1 MIGIPLLASL
11 LLSGIAQGLA
21 IAERATTPVW
31 LTLPPTPPLPA
42 PISEGRISVDGVEL
56 WIQKYNEDAHKTP
69 LVLDHGGLG
78 YSAYFGAVLSRL
90 IAKGHY
96 VIALDRRGHGRSTFK
111 EDDVF
116 TFDLFADNIYEQLK
130 AVGVSKYNVVGW
142 SDGGATTI
150 AALLNRKIS
159 PTIEK
164 AFLFGAFM
172 VPSDS
177 NPNFPNTDINSEF
190 VSRCAKEYS
199 QLQPQANFTSFATKV
214 ATLEATLPQFTTDQ
228 LRTIDGSRV
237 RIAGAQ
243 YDEAVNLDVPA
254 KLHAAIPGS
263 SLVILNNVSHF
274 APLQDPDQFTRAL
287 EDFFYA

>member
-1 MIGIPLLASL
+1 
-11 LLSGIAQGLA
+11 
-21 IAERATTPVW
+21 
-31 LTLPPTPPLPA
+31 
-42 PISEGRISVDGVEL
+42 VDGVEL
-56 WIQKYNEDAHKTP
+56 WIQKYNEDARKTP
-69 LVLDHGGLG
+69 LVFDHGGLG

-116 TFDLFADNIYEQLK
+116 TFDLFANNIYEQLK

-150 AALLNRKIS
+150 STLLDGTIS

-177 NPNFPNTDINSEF
+177 NPNFPNTDMYSEF
-190 VSRCAKEYS
+190 VTRCAKEYS

-214 ATLEATLPQFTTDQ
+214 GTLEATLPQFTNAQ

-263 SLVILNNVSHF
+263 SLVILKNVSHF
-274 APLQDPDQFTRAL
+274 APLQDPDQFTGAL